1 MGPTSHVE
9 GGGGRD
15 RTTSELLS
23 RIREVLST
31 KLIRETCLRCALGS
45 GGLRGLLQATKESA
59 SFPMTLNVSDWRRER
74 PYAVG
79 GAE

>member
-1 MGPTSHVE
+1 MGPTSRVE
-9 GGGGRD
+9 GEDGRD
-15 RTTSELLS
+15 HTTSELLS

-31 KLIRETCLRCALGS
+31 KLIRETCLQCALGS

-59 SFPMTLNVSDWRRER
+59 SFPMTLNVSDRSRER